1 MEHTAH
7 IFPIIIKGS
16 PPVMSS
22 NPRRQYRLNLRS
34 INCLKKPRVRIWQA
48 PWPLEPA
55 LSAAKMPRAAHA
67 HARPRTPTHPTLL
80 RSKPQYLLD
89 FRAVG
94 ISRLPSAAISVY
106 PAHFFS

>member
-16 PPVMSS
+16 SPVMSS

-34 INCLKKPRVRIWQA
+34 IKCLKKPRVRVWQA

-67 HARPRTPTHPTLL
+67 HARPRTP
-80 RSKPQYLLD
+80 R
-89 FRAVG
+89 F
-94 ISRLPSAAISVY
+94 
-106 PAHFFS
+106 

>member
-34 INCLKKPRVRIWQA
+34 IKCLKKPRVRVWQA

-67 HARPRTPTHPTLL
+67 HAPHAFEIQASVPAGLQGSGYFAPSV
-80 RSKPQYLLD
+80 RSDL
-89 FRAVG
+89 
-94 ISRLPSAAISVY
+94 RLPRS
-106 PAHFFS
+106 FLFLNKK